1 MCKLCK
7 PNDNIPWGWQ
17 FCKKRNGL
25 ELGCTQCEKTFVDI
39 LMLNKHYKE
48 AHTEGSSQANFQEEK
63 QTNKLPPT
71 NASKST
77 ALAAPN
83 APIDPPVP
91 SHPLAAS
98 SVTAPLATC
107 APVPPP
113 VHSTP
118 PATKKPRL
126 DISLDRDS
134 PKPKCPGCDYSFF
147 NLSRLE
153 KHYKEVH
160 LDSTQPSSMESCSFC
175 PDMRLVEINHKNYF
189 I

>member
-1 MCKLCK
+1 
-7 PNDNIPWGWQ
+7 
-17 FCKKRNGL
+17 
-25 ELGCTQCEKTFVDI
+25 
-39 LMLNKHYKE
+39 MLNKHYKE

-98 SVTAPLATC
+98 SVTAPFPTC
-107 APVPPP
+107 AP

-160 LDSTQPSSMESCSFC
+160 LDSTQPSSMESCPIC
-175 PDMRLVEINHKNYF
+175 PDMKLVKINHKKF
-189 I
+189 INNFQSESRAI